1 MAAAA
6 FLINMRVHQCPP
18 SAAPA
23 IVAPTPRKRML
34 RAMARAVAAR
44 GYDHVSVADVVQAA
58 GVSRSTFYEE
68 FASKDECLLAAYD
81 ALLERLIDQVFAA
94 YESETRW
101 PDQVRAGLAALLEAL
116 AEEPEVA
123 RMATVEIPA
132 AGPEAHRRY
141 RAAIERFVSFFLDGR
156 QVSGRGPTLPRE
168 TELMAVGGAEAII
181 FDEVVAGRASQLTE
195 LLPDILFAVLVP
207 YLGPDEAAVEM
218 RRVSESR

>member
-1 MAAAA
+1 
-6 FLINMRVHQCPP
+6 
-18 SAAPA
+18 
-23 IVAPTPRKRML
+23 ML
-34 RAMARAVAAR
+34 RAMARAVGAR

-81 ALLERLIDQVFAA
+81 AMLEQLVDRVFAA

-101 PDQVRAGLAALLEAL
+101 PDQVREGLGALLGAL
-116 AEEPEVA
+116 AEQPEVA

-156 QVSGRGPTLPRE
+156 QESSRGSKLPKE

-181 FDEVVAGRASQLTE
+181 FDEVVAGRAAQLPA

-207 YLGPDEAAVEM
+207 YLGPDEAAVQM
-218 RRVSESR
+218 RRATEST